1 MRSPSFWLVL
11 ALSSC
16 AGGESIDPP
25 GTVSDTGTVEETSGE
40 DSGVGDT
47 GNEDTGLAD
56 SGGETSESGTADTSV
71 ADTSVADTSVA
82 DTSVADTSVADTSV
96 ADTSVADTGPPDSG
110 FKSTDHVHIYIDN
123 FCKVTTSPT
132 SFTVPAG
139 ETLQL
144 SYHNHSV
151 DYLADVWMMYGG
163 GYLELAKGGTWN
175 ETYKHCFGPAPS
187 TGYAD
192 ISIAGGGSSACPK
205 VRLYIYC
212 K

>member
-1 MRSPSFWLVL
+1 MMAGVRHAGIWLVL
-11 ALSSC
+11 GLSGC
-16 AGGESIDPP
+16 AAGEAIDAP
-25 GTVSDTGTVEETSGE
+25 GAVSDTGSPVEDTAVVTDSETVADSFVADSFVADSFVADSFVADSFVADSFVADTTVSDTGF
-40 DSGVGDT
+40 
-47 GNEDTGLAD
+47 
-56 SGGETSESGTADTSV
+56 
-71 ADTSVADTSVA
+71 
-82 DTSVADTSVADTSV
+82 
-96 ADTSVADTGPPDSG
+96 DSG

-175 ETYKHCFGPAPS
+175 ETYKHCFGPSPS
-187 TGYAD
+187 VGYAD

-205 VRLYIYC
+205 VRLLITC

>member
-1 MRSPSFWLVL
+1 MDVDNPLSQPLLVTLPLSTGSTAAPLVL
-11 ALSSC
+11 PSVVSPPLS
-16 AGGESIDPP
+16 
-25 GTVSDTGTVEETSGE
+25 
-40 DSGVGDT
+40 
-47 GNEDTGLAD
+47 LA
-56 SGGETSESGTADTSV
+56 SSV
-71 ADTSVADTSVA
+71 ADTSVADTFVA
-82 DTSVADTSVADTSV
+82 DTS
-96 ADTSVADTGPPDSG
+96 DSG
-110 FKSTDHVHIYIDN
+110 FKSTEHVHIYIDN

-163 GYLELAKGGTWN
+163 GYLELAKGATWN
-175 ETYKHCFGPAPS
+175 ETYKHCFGPSPS
-187 TGYAD
+187 VGYAD

-205 VRLYIYC
+205 VRLLITC